1 MGFSANAN
9 KDLGRNT
16 AFDLNSSLWRV
27 MLEITI
33 NFDHQDSAGH
43 WLGLPFH
50 NKSRMLSNRQSA
62 HNSPSQTEVLLSTT
76 EHSHLGSPN
85 AKIDYFFIT
94 V

>member
-9 KDLGRNT
+9 KDLGINK

-43 WLGLPFH
+43 WLGLPSH
-50 NKSRMLSNRQSA
+50 NRSRMLN
-62 HNSPSQTEVLLSTT
+62 NNLPLIPLSQTELLLSTT
-76 EHSHLGSPN
+76 EHSFLGSPN
-85 AKIDYFFIT
+85 AKTDYFFIM